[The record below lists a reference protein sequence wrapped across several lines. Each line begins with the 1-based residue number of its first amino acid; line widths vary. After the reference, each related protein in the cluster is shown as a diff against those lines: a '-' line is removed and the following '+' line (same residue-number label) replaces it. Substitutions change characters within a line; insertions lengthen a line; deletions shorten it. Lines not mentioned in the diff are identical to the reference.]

1 MPTVGRGGGDRWPS
15 SLAAPAG
22 SHPTVARVA
31 PAYPPVL
38 GPLVSGIGG
47 CAAMSGVELVKLR
60 AGVRDTV
67 CAGVLVA
74 ALLAAGC
81 SNSAQVDAYPGRMI
95 ATYGQATTPEAVR
108 GRELMKDARM
118 LEVLADDVNSSLKL
132 PGDVALVGEQ
142 CGRVNATW
150 NSVDRRIKICYELV
164 DLSLRL
170 FGNDD
175 LPNSVE
181 EATNSTIGT
190 FFHELAHA
198 LISIYDLPF
207 TGREEDV
214 ADQLAAFVILEPDG
228 VLRDLPD
235 PDRVA
240 EDYALM
246 FRLWAEQRGSVGLS
260 DFAATHSLNET
271 RMYNLKCWIYG
282 SDPAAH
288 ADMVADGRLPEDR
301 AAGCQE
307 EYNQL
312 SRAWSKLLDP
322 YLK

>member
-1 MPTVGRGGGDRWPS
+1 
-15 SLAAPAG
+15 
-22 SHPTVARVA
+22 
-31 PAYPPVL
+31 
-38 GPLVSGIGG
+38 
-47 CAAMSGVELVKLR
+47 MSGVELVKLR

-67 CAGVLVA
+67 RAGVLVA

-81 SNSAQVDAYPGRMI
+81 GSSAQVDPYPGRMI

-108 GRELMKDARM
+108 GRELMKDAQM

-228 VLRDLPD
+228 VLRDFPD